1 MSVRVWQIGEVSGV
15 AAKCACKESILLT
28 RDIDGC
34 IYVTY
39 GTGQRRTESR
49 ASQPRPRLA
58 AAVQATARSGRAVGP
73 GVCDITTTGLS
84 LSATSAAVEKGG
96 TGAGER
102 SEESIYR
109 QAVAQFNSAS
119 EAVRDGAG
127 IVAQRSS
134 QSGLADTVSERAR
147 AWLSRS
153 PLRAALCSGN
163 IASIVC
169 FQRSWLKSTRYWCQR
184 SGGPLEQCSQNQA
197 GQRRR

>member
-1 MSVRVWQIGEVSGV
+1 MSVKVWQIGGVSGV
-15 AAKCACKESILLT
+15 ATRHAGEETTLLT
-28 RDIDGC
+28 CVIDGC

-39 GTGQRRTESR
+39 GPGQRRTESR

-84 LSATSAAVEKGG
+84 LSATSAAVEKAG
-96 TGAGER
+96 TGAAER
-102 SEESIYR
+102 SEDSIYR

-134 QSGLADTVSERAR
+134 QSGLAGTISERAR

-153 PLRAALCSGN
+153 PLHAALCSWN

-169 FQRSWLKSTRYWCQR
+169 CQTSWLRSTRHWYPTNA
-184 SGGPLEQCSQNQA
+184 GPLKECFTQGRSPA
-197 GQRRR
+197 WR